1 VVAQE
6 LNRVLHTTAQNFLPT
21 QRLLAK
27 INQRGL
33 RPPPFGEQKWT
44 TTNPPPTI
52 PTHWSMERLQE
63 QMDALV
69 KQRQHLETLEF
80 TEAVEIQH
88 AAVEEQISFL
98 RGLAK
103 EIQHG

>member
-1 VVAQE
+1 MDYYQ
-6 LNRVLHTTAQNFLPT
+6 
-21 QRLLAK
+21 
-27 INQRGL
+27 
-33 RPPPFGEQKWT
+33 PPNDHPNALE
-44 TTNPPPTI
+44 
-52 PTHWSMERLQE
+52 MERLQE

-69 KQRQHLETLEF
+69 KQRQHLETLEY

-88 AAVEEQISFL
+88 AAIEEQISFL